1 MQCFTIKT
9 KYLGPTNTRGSR
21 IRATSPGYKPVTVG
35 YDHSMDYKDNC
46 RKAAEMFLIRNAVNW
61 TLDNEPI
68 DDGISTHLFWIAL
81 ES

>member
-1 MQCFTIKT
+1 MRRFIIKT
-9 KYLGPTNTRGSR
+9 KYLGATNIYGSR
-21 IRATSPGYKPVTVG
+21 IRATLPGYKPVTVG